1 MRARRTRLLIRSL
14 RRSDGG
20 STEVKRILALVITVL
35 IVALIVALQRAE
47 DAELLA
53 AERRLVAND
62 LRRDLRRMR
71 ERMQLRGVA

>member
-1 MRARRTRLLIRSL
+1 M
-14 RRSDGG
+14 
-20 STEVKRILALVITVL
+20 KRVLVLVITAL
-35 IVALIVALQRAE
+35 IVALIITLQRAE

-53 AERRLVAND
+53 DERKLIAND

>member
-1 MRARRTRLLIRSL
+1 M
-14 RRSDGG
+14 
-20 STEVKRILALVITVL
+20 KRILALVITVL
-35 IVALIVALQRAE
+35 IVALIVTLQRAE

-71 ERMQLRGVA
+71 ERMQLRGVV